1 MPHRKVHVRTH
12 HHRYCTHRSARH
24 SLPLSRRKHRLSRRD
39 GFPGNSSSEEPPRP
53 RHDPPPSGHRPTLAA
68 SPCPSTATRQPAND
82 AIHRR
87 HIENRHPL
95 ELSRGPSLDRPS
107 FPPRAHRETIDNLH
121 RPVSTPTTA
130 AMGQSFIHRIQAKLE
145 LFRLEKRYT
154 QRRHRRSAFVSNAV
168 YVDGEYIYQTPNST
182 GSYTD
187 FNGNRIDA
195 LHGEKAVAVSAAKHT
210 AIMAATPAST
220 AIPASDSKRVHR
232 FGEMPGI
239 GDSFGSFGKDEQH
252 VAEPRVRVTR

>member
-1 MPHRKVHVRTH
+1 MPHRKVHATRRRKNPLVLVTTLRHRVTDRLSPPAHVHRQQPGSRQTTRSIVSISKTVTH
-12 HHRYCTHRSARH
+12 SSSPAALPWTVHRSRH
-24 SLPLSRRKHRLSRRD
+24 
-39 GFPGNSSSEEPPRP
+39 
-53 RHDPPPSGHRPTLAA
+53 
-68 SPCPSTATRQPAND
+68 
-82 AIHRR
+82 
-87 HIENRHPL
+87 
-95 ELSRGPSLDRPS
+95 GP
-107 FPPRAHRETIDNLH
+107 I
-121 RPVSTPTTA
+121 
-130 AMGQSFIHRIQAKLE
+130 SFIHRIQAKLE

-187 FNGNRIDA
+187 FNGNHIDA